1 VDFWVALSDVVVIV
15 RRLVREG
22 WVRYRVGRDGRLDDR
37 DLLVESLSVWVSRSR
52 DRLADF
58 PGGIGRRNDPE
69 SFRPSTYWRFR
80 TERCWTLVDL

>member
-37 DLLVESLSVWVSRSR
+37 DLLVESLRSAQR
-52 DRLADF
+52 KLQY
-58 PGGIGRRNDPE
+58 IGHWGDALRSPLCLHAGEDKSGTR
-69 SFRPSTYWRFR
+69 
-80 TERCWTLVDL
+80 

>member
-22 WVRYRVGRDGRLDDR
+22 WVRYRVGTDGRLDDR

-58 PGGIGRRNDPE
+58 PGGIRRRNDPE
-69 SFRPSTYWRFR
+69 
-80 TERCWTLVDL
+80 RC

>member
-37 DLLVESLSVWVSRSR
+37 DVPAESQRSAQRKLSY
-52 DRLADF
+52 
-58 PGGIGRRNDPE
+58 IGHWGDAQSSPLWLYAGEDKSGTR
-69 SFRPSTYWRFR
+69 
-80 TERCWTLVDL
+80 